1 MRKVTMRGRVEQG
14 VAIDNTPSE
23 IPASDREVSSS
34 RARLLDVVP
43 IAWLDQLLVAV
54 LELPLS
60 SGEPAVV
67 EALVN
72 SVSAILPSYAVGAC
86 FVPEPAETPL
96 GPCIVKRLPEG
107 VVERSPGAYPTRI
120 FAGLTYE
127 HVVPVPG
134 SSTGSTLH
142 LASDDHELDPD
153 GSPAVHLVERAA
165 MILGRALP
173 NARAMGAAL
182 ATSQRTVFA
191 LEQRMIH
198 ADKLATFGQ
207 VAAGIVHE
215 LNNPLTSIVAYS
227 DYLIRK
233 AVDVSGPDGVGSRE
247 GEDVE
252 RLRRISESAN
262 RMLRFTRELVSYA
275 RPSGGAAATVVLHSV
290 IDRAV
295 AFCEHVLS
303 AAGVRVERVY
313 GADVL
318 TIRAVSEQLVQ
329 VFVNLITNA
338 CQAAPPSDGRL
349 ILQTSCIDAAPGA
362 VDAAGLGSDK
372 AGAGGRR
379 IVVVVEDNGSGIATE
394 HLAHVFAPF
403 FTTKGEK
410 NGTGLGLSIVKSI
423 LEAHGGAV
431 RVESQLGRG
440 TRFVIELPERT
451 A

>member
-1 MRKVTMRGRVEQG
+1 MRKGTMLGRGDG
-14 VAIDNTPSE
+14 AAIASTPSE
-23 IPASDREVSSS
+23 APISDREVSSS

-43 IAWLDQLLVAV
+43 IAWIDQLLVAA
-54 LELPLS
+54 LDLPLS

-72 SVSAILPSYAVGAC
+72 SVAAILPSYAVGAC
-86 FVPEPAETPL
+86 FTGDSDGASREPASRGSL
-96 GPCIVKRLPEG
+96 IVKRLPEG
-107 VVERSPGAYPTRI
+107 IVERPAGSDPTRI
-120 FAGLTYE
+120 FPGLTYE

-134 SSTGSTLH
+134 DTAGSTLH

-165 MILGRALP
+165 TVLGRVLP
-173 NARAMGAAL
+173 NARAVAGAL
-182 ATSQRTVFA
+182 AAAQRSNRT

-207 VAAGIVHE
+207 VAAGVVHE

-227 DYLIRK
+227 DYLIRR
-233 AVDVSGPDGVGSRE
+233 AVELGGRDA
-247 GEDVE
+247 EDVE

-275 RPSGGAAATVVLHSV
+275 RPSGGALGPVVLHAV
-290 IDRAV
+290 IDRAI

-303 AAGVRVERVY
+303 AAGMRVERIY
-313 GADVL
+313 SPDVL
-318 TIRAVSEQLVQ
+318 TVRAVSEQLVQ

-338 CQAAPPSDGRL
+338 CQAAPPSDGSL
-349 ILQTSCIDAAPGA
+349 VVQTSCAGVDPGA
-362 VDAAGLGSDK
+362 RS
-372 AGAGGRR
+372 
-379 IVVVVEDNGSGIATE
+379 VVVVIEDNGTGIALE
-394 HLAHVFAPF
+394 HVAHVFAPF

-423 LEAHGGAV
+423 VEGHGGEIHV
-431 RVESQLGRG
+431 DSQLGRG
-440 TRFVIELPERT
+440 TRFILELPQR